1 MKLGTLAY
9 CPKCAKGDAGAAP
22 RKLAPRERRDGRP
35 SPPALTGGESPVQQG
50 AKVDWLTCTWWPDP
64 EEHVPATVIALLR
77 DVVGQVEAMDSP
89 GMFGYE
95 HGCRLFMRLDDGAQ
109 HHVGR
114 VDWGGGHHRGRARL
128 DLSGSGCARISA
140 WWQVSGWIDRQADYK
155 LTRVDLAV
163 DCLHGEFTVEDAKDW
178 LLAGEFN
185 AGGRNPRHSCPGDW
199 LNERPVHG
207 RTLEIGRRENGKMLR
222 AYEKGLQLAP
232 GSGDKWTRF
241 EVELRN
247 VDRDLPL
254 EVLTDCDRYFAGAYK
269 CLQRLL
275 AVLPEAIPT
284 HQREGEL
291 SMQMLTKHCSVSYG
305 RFINVLRAT
314 LDASDVLDVLSLPG
328 VPRRLEK
335 ASLAGF
341 TTAGAPLAF
350 LKEGCVP

>member
-1 MKLGTLAY
+1 MNLGPLSY
-9 CPKCAKGDAGAAP
+9 CPKCIKAGDGAAP
-22 RKLAPRERRDGRP
+22 RKPAPRERRDGGRP
-35 SPPALTGGESPVQQG
+35 CPPALTGGESPAQG

-64 EEHVPATVIALLR
+64 DEHVPATVISLLR
-77 DVVGQVEAMDSP
+77 DVVGQVEAMESP

-128 DLSGSGCARISA
+128 DLSGSGCARVSA
-140 WWQVSGWIDRQADYK
+140 WWQVSGWIERQADYK

-163 DCLHGEFTVEDAKDW
+163 DCINGEFTVEDAKEW

-247 VDRDLPL
+247 IDRDLPL
-254 EVLTDCDRYFAGAYK
+254 DVLTDCDRYFAGAYK

-275 AVLPEAIPT
+275 AVLPEPIPT
-284 HQREGEL
+284 HQHEGEL
-291 SMQMLTKHCSVSYG
+291 SIQTLTKHCSVSYG

-350 LKEGCVP
+350 LKEGPAP